1 MKKLKI
7 IFIVDVLFV
16 MKKMVMGNKY
26 GMIHP
31 NMKESGKITNLMD
44 MENIIF
50 LMEKNILK
58 KGKKVVKMD
67 LENFI

>member
-44 MENIIF
+44 ME
-50 LMEKNILK
+50 
-58 KGKKVVKMD
+58 
-67 LENFI
+67 